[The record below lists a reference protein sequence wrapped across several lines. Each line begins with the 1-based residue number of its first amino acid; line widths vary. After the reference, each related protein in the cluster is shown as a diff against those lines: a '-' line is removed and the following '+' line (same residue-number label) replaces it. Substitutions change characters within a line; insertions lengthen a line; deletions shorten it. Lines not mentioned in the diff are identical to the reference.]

1 MEIKNKIILGLII
14 VVFLLLAIYP
24 NNYPLWDSL
33 FIVCAFLTGI
43 RAFLSDEPQ
52 KLKNLHIVVKIGL
65 ILGISVGVYES
76 LTVGDFIYSTA
87 ILLVS
92 ELIDT
97 LLEIKKEI

>member
-43 RAFLSDEPQ
+43 RTFLSDEPQ

-65 ILGISVGVYES
+65 ILGISVGVYEA
-76 LTVGDFIYSTA
+76 LTVGHFIYSTA